1 MTPFTR
7 LLGAAYA
14 LADADI
20 DTDTIFPARFLVLTS
35 KAGLGRYAFRDYQPL
50 RGQEA
55 EESAGPAALRGAKIL
70 IGGPNFGCGSSR
82 EQAVWALQDLGLR
95 CLIAPSFG
103 EIFSANCF
111 KNGLLPVV
119 LPRDVID
126 ELIDDAGEGAPI
138 SVDLTTLLIKRASG
152 QEIPFQVEPWRR
164 EALLTGADEIDLVL
178 AKDGAAISAFEARR
192 SSLSPWMKA
201 GG

>member
-14 LADADI
+14 LPDADI
-20 DTDTIFPARFLVLTS
+20 DTDIIFPARFLVLTS
-35 KAGLGRYAFRDYQPL
+35 KAGLGRYAFHDYPPL
-50 RGQEA
+50 QG
-55 EESAGPAALRGAKIL
+55 EESAGAAALRGAQIL

-82 EQAVWALQDLGLR
+82 EQAVWALQDLGVR

-119 LPRDVID
+119 LPNSW
-126 ELIDDAGEGAPI
+126 IDDLTEDARAGAQI
-138 SVDLTTLLIKRASG
+138 SVDLTTLRIRRASG
-152 QEIPFQVEPWRR
+152 EETPFEVEPWRR

-178 AKDGAAISAFEARR
+178 ARDGAAISAFEARR
-192 SSLSPWMKA
+192 WSLSPWMK
-201 GG
+201 